1 MRVILIIMSFKDIIK
16 SDAINTTLNPD
27 ELAEE
32 IAYTPLDQDAK
43 TIKAIVVRELIE
55 PGSEDQGRMLQK
67 QAEIHIA
74 NDVDDGVS
82 SVNINGDMVSFP
94 VRIGDDAV
102 DWAVI
107 EVVKKDSGLWQLKVQ
122 R

>member
-1 MRVILIIMSFKDIIK
+1 LRVILIIMSFKDIIK
-16 SDAINTTLNPD
+16 SDAINTILNED
-27 ELAEE
+27 ELAVE
-32 IAYTPLDQDAK
+32 IIYTPLDQDAK

>member
-1 MRVILIIMSFKDIIK
+1 LRVILIIMSFKDIIK

>member
-1 MRVILIIMSFKDIIK
+1 MSFKDIVK

-43 TIKAIVVRELIE
+43 TIKAVVVREPIE
-55 PGSEDQGRMLQK
+55 PGSEDQGRILQK

-74 NDVDDGVS
+74 NDADEGVS

-94 VRIGDDAV
+94 VRIGEDAV
-102 DWAVI
+102 DWALI
-107 EVVKKDSGLWQLKVQ
+107 KIVKKDSGLWQLKVQ

>member
-16 SDAINTTLNPD
+16 SDAINTILNED
-27 ELAEE
+27 ELAVE
-32 IAYTPLDQDAK
+32 IIYTPLDQDAK